1 MRRKL
6 QTTIMDEHLILHG
19 AIMMI
24 LMSISGEIFAAL
36 CAFIK
41 CHALEANNFSL
52 SGHFIVSN
60 LAGHGAKIHP
70 FFKSQ
75 NPRRFATFS

>member
-1 MRRKL
+1 
-6 QTTIMDEHLILHG
+6 MDEHLILHG

-41 CHALEANNFSL
+41 CHTLKANNFPFQVTSL
-52 SGHFIVSN
+52 FRTW
-60 LAGHGAKIHP
+60 LAMAQK
-70 FFKSQ
+70 FTLFSKAKSQ
-75 NPRRFATFS
+75 EGLLLSLDEYA